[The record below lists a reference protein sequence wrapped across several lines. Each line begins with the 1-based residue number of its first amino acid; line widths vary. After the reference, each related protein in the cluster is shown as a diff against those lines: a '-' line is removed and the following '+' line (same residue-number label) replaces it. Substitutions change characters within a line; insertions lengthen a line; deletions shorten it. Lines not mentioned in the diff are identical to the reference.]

1 MLAPQLPKIALV
13 LLTAAAC
20 TAGDRGSANDTSA
33 SGRNADTT
41 RVTTHDAV
49 VALTRDVKDAE
60 RDMTASEDSI
70 YLFMGDSVSAL
81 MKQAHATWVQY
92 RKLECDAIRLAFAEG
107 SMAPVAH
114 MECWIDLTDDHRK
127 FLAEEYGYMRDG
139 RVPSPR
145 PR

>member
-60 RDMTASEDSI
+60 RDMSVGAPCNVCVSDSLVSSI
-70 YLFMGDSVSAL
+70 VRMKPDGSNLELFAAGVRN
-81 MKQAHATWVQY
+81 TVG
-92 RKLECDAIRLAFAEG
+92 FAWH
-107 SMAPVAH
+107 PVTQ
-114 MECWIDLTDDHRK
+114 ELWFTDN
-127 FLAEEYGYMRDG
+127 GRDMCT
-139 RVPSPR
+139 R
-145 PR
+145 PVRR